1 MWRAKAVADRLNIG
15 TKDEMEVTGYSPN
28 RMKLALTAILT
39 IFTGGLLL
47 IPITWRPSIKL
58 SLTHKRSPLKEARKL
73 LLKDTYNQLWE
84 EKVIEEDI
92 PSKETK
98 GYIRRTYFINKK
110 IKYIWDDITC
120 SYIRL
125 RPLEHGSTFS
135 TFHQKE
141 SGLSEDDVQA
151 RKALYGENFMKIE
164 ILSIWQLLVEQA
176 VNPFYIFQVFTVI
189 LWCIQEYFAFSGC
202 ILGLSVIS
210 ITVMVWQTRKQS
222 RALRKRIT
230 TESNVMVLRDG
241 QRNIISSREVVPGD
255 ILLLKEDNVGVMEA
269 DAVLLDGSVI
279 TNEAMLTG
287 ESIPITKVAIP
298 PVSDAMFSEEE
309 HKHHMLYS
317 GTEILQIRGG
327 KELKALAVKTG
338 FYTVRGE
345 LVRSILFPK
354 PVDMHFYADFLKML
368 CLFLLLGVAAMSW
381 SFHHF
386 YMLGASWAH
395 IFLNSL
401 DLVTFVVP
409 HVLPAAIT
417 AVNASA
423 QKRLK
428 KDGIFCLSSNYISL
442 SGSVDVVCFDKTG
455 TLTESDLALAGVVPC
470 HKGDLRPP
478 EEDLS
483 KLRSDLPL
491 ATALATCHSLTS
503 IDGKLVGYPLDVKIF
518 TGIGWTMIEPEPVI
532 NQDYGMVTP
541 VLVQPKADDGDPEQL
556 EVAIVKTFP
565 FKSKEQRMTVV
576 TKRRYANNFDV
587 YIKGAPEM
595 IALLCNDDTVPGLL
609 DSALEWYTRQ
619 GLRVVAVAHAALS
632 SSLTWEQI
640 EASPREKLED
650 GAEFLGLVVLQN
662 KVKVE
667 TPSVISTL
675 HHADIRTVMIT
686 GDNLL
691 TAVSVA
697 RQSGL
702 LKPDQQL
709 IVAKAQM
716 VSSSTISAQYL
727 QVNYYDVE
735 HIDVLYDKRKLVSV
749 RNENYVLAVDGQ
761 TFELIFRGQDEELY
775 QRLIERGKIF
785 ARMKPDQKSNVVVA
799 LQDLGHQVA
808 MCGDGCNDCG
818 ALKVAHTG
826 ISLSSSEASVA
837 APFTSK
843 SEDINS
849 VITVIREGRAAL
861 VSIFTAFKYDVSMCF
876 GALLCVLF
884 HFKVDTMPSDTQY
897 LVMDLVLATIPA
909 VVIGNTGA
917 PPMLV
922 PKRPTQ
928 RILSILPALSMLSFL
943 GIQIL
948 TYWTVMTYIE
958 CQPWY
963 SRFFNTGDIYPPKPN
978 HENTALAIVNFHS
991 YNVGVLVYS
1000 HALPYRKHIYTNYIL
1015 FGYLIWSVFI
1025 CLFMNFY
1032 TGQWMLDLLNFYPFP
1047 DLSVAAMIFFIVSI
1061 SFFISFIWER
1071 WILYGLFEN
1080 YILPW
1085 IQKTCGPHAPYVKLE
1100 KKLQNEEWPP
1110 LSDPV
1115 ELEAPITI
1123 DAGPPLKAMESLNTY
1138 DDDPNSE
1145 SMLIRKLTRRH
1156 RFKASV
1162 KYIKENESS
1171 VIPTTPLD
1179 IPGPHSLISPFPSP
1193 PPESAS
1199 YQVPWDPQENDGSAF
1214 KFNRS
1219 VRQQIMK
1226 GTGGVFSTFR
1236 GQGAKRQTSHD
1247 TNTAEPYEVI
1257 RLSDNNAT
1265 MVNDDEIYSTIPDPP
1280 LSYIENVGKDEGCN
1294 PNSATMEE
1302 GRMPIYEEDEAK
1314 PNTYNTSVSIPE
1326 NPHMEQQFIYDVP
1339 QQPPKPLEDGS
1350 GTRNFPRSLM
1360 SQLSYIDDEQSGN
1373 H

>member
-1 MWRAKAVADRLNIG
+1 MWRSKAVADRLNLG
-15 TKDEMEVTGYSPN
+15 TKDEMEVTGYKSDKG
-28 RMKLALTAILT
+28 KLALTVILT
-39 IFTGGLLL
+39 ILSGGLLL
-47 IPITWRPSIKL
+47 IPLTWRPSIKL
-58 SLTHKRSPLKEARKL
+58 ALTHKRCPLKEAKKL
-73 LLKDTYNQLWE
+73 LLKDIYHQLWE
-84 EKVIEEDI
+84 EDVIEEDV
-92 PSKETK
+92 PDKETQR
-98 GYIRRTYFINKK
+98 YVRRTYFLNKK

-120 SYIRL
+120 SYNRL

-135 TFHQKE
+135 TFHQME
-141 SGLSEDDVQA
+141 SGLTGDDVHA

-202 ILGLSVIS
+202 ILGLSAIS

-222 RALRKRIT
+222 HALRKRIT

-241 QRNIISSREVVPGD
+241 QRNKISSRELVPGD
-255 ILLLKEDNVGVMEA
+255 ILLLKDDSVGIMEA
-269 DAVLLDGSVI
+269 DAVLLEGSVI

-298 PVSDAMFSEEE
+298 PSSDAMFSEEE
-309 HKHHMLYS
+309 HKHHILYS
-317 GTEILQIRGG
+317 GTEVLQIRGG
-327 KELKALAVKTG
+327 KELKALVIKTG

-368 CLFLLLGVAAMSW
+368 CIFLILGLAAMSW

-386 YMLGASWAH
+386 YSLGASWSQ

-401 DLVTFVVP
+401 DLITFVVP

-417 AVNASA
+417 AINASA
-423 QKRLK
+423 QGRLR

-470 HKGDLRPP
+470 HRGELQQP
-478 EEDLS
+478 ECDIS

-491 ATALATCHSLTS
+491 ATSLATCHSLTN

-541 VLVQPKADDGDPEQL
+541 VLVRPKADDGDPEQL
-556 EVAIVKTFP
+556 EVAIVKSFP

-576 TKRRYANNFDV
+576 TKRKFANNFDV

-595 IALLCNDDTVPGLL
+595 IALLCNDVTVPGIL
-609 DSALEWYTRQ
+609 DSTLEWYTRQ
-619 GLRVVAVAHAALS
+619 GLRVVAVAHAALPA
-632 SSLTWEQI
+632 SLTWEQI
-640 EASPREKLED
+640 ETSPREKLED
-650 GAEFLGLVVLQN
+650 GAEFLGLVILQN
-662 KVKVE
+662 KVKKE
-667 TPSVISTL
+667 TPSVIATL
-675 HHADIRTVMIT
+675 HQADIRTVMIT

-702 LKPDQQL
+702 LKADQQL
-709 IVAKAQM
+709 IVARAQM
-716 VSSSTISAQYL
+716 VSTSTIAAQYL

-735 HIDVLYDKRKLVSV
+735 HIDVLYDKRKLMSV
-749 RNENYVLAVDGQ
+749 RSDNYVLAVDGQ

-785 ARMKPDQKSNVVVA
+785 ARMKPDQKISIVEA

-843 SEDINS
+843 LEDISS
-849 VITVIREGRAAL
+849 VVTVIREGRAAL

-884 HFKVDTMPSDTQY
+884 QFKVDTMPSDTQY

-909 VVIGNTGA
+909 LVIGNTGA
-917 PPMLV
+917 PPILV

-943 GIQIL
+943 AIQIL

-958 CQPWY
+958 SHPWY
-963 SRFFNTGDIYPPKPN
+963 ERFFNTGDILPPKPN
-978 HENTALAIVNFHS
+978 HENTALTLVNFHS

-1000 HALPYRKHIYTNYIL
+1000 HAQPYRKYIYTNYML
-1015 FGYLIWSVFI
+1015 FGYLIWSVVF
-1025 CLFMNFY
+1025 CLFVNFY
-1032 TGQWMLDLLNFYPFP
+1032 TGQWMMDLLNFYPFP
-1047 DLSVAAMIFFIVSI
+1047 DSTVPAMIFFIVSI
-1061 SFFISFIWER
+1061 SFLISFIWER
-1071 WILYGLFEN
+1071 WVLYGLFEN

-1085 IQKTCGPHAPYVKLE
+1085 LHKTCGPHAPHVKLE
-1100 KKLQNEEWPP
+1100 KKLVNEEWPP

-1115 ELEAPITI
+1115 LLEAPITI
-1123 DAGPPLKAMESLNTY
+1123 NAGPPLKAMESLNTY

-1162 KYIKENESS
+1162 KYIKENESPIS
-1171 VIPTTPLD
+1171 PTAPVD
-1179 IPGPHSLISPFPSP
+1179 VPGPHSPVSSYPSP

-1199 YQVPWDPQENDGSAF
+1199 YQVPWELQENDGSAF

-1226 GTGGVFSTFR
+1226 GTDGVFSTFR
-1236 GQGAKRQTSHD
+1236 GGATKRQTSHD

-1257 RLSDNNAT
+1257 RLSDNAAPF
-1265 MVNDDEIYSTIPDPP
+1265 VDDDEIYSTIPDPP
-1280 LSYIENVGKDEGCN
+1280 PSYVEDKEKDEGRN
-1294 PNSATMEE
+1294 SNSATLEQ
-1302 GRMPIYEEDEAK
+1302 GSMPIYEEDEGK
-1314 PNTYNTSVSIPE
+1314 PKTYSTPVSFPE
-1326 NPHMEQQFIYDVP
+1326 EPHMEQQFIYDVP
-1339 QQPPKPLEDGS
+1339 QQPPKPLKDG
-1350 GTRNFPRSLM
+1350 TEIRSLM
-1360 SQLSYIDDEQSGN
+1360 SQLSYIDDEQSGS